1 MTRSELRDVLDQVQ
15 TGTLTPEAAQARLL
29 QFLRHGVFEDLGFA
43 RVDHHRSIRQGFP
56 EVIFGLGKTPEQ
68 VASIAE
74 RIVNAGHNL
83 LVTRATVDAH
93 QLITRALPNAVFHDT
108 ARVITCHVAAPP
120 PGKGT
125 VVIAAAG
132 TADLPVAEEAAVC
145 ATAMGNHVERLYDVG
160 VAGIHRLLAVHD
172 RLTAARVVIVAA
184 GMEGALP
191 SVVGG
196 LVEVPVI
203 AVPTSVGYGASLG
216 GLTALLAMLNSCAS
230 GVSVVNIDNGF
241 GAAAI
246 ASSINHL
253 D

>member
-1 MTRSELRDVLDQVQ
+1 MTRTELRAVLEQVQ
-15 TGTLTPEAAQARLL
+15 TGALTPEAAQARLL
-29 QFLRHGVFEDLGFA
+29 QFLRHGAFEDLGFA

-68 VASIAE
+68 IAAISE
-74 RIVNAGHNL
+74 RIVSVGHNL
-83 LVTRATVDAH
+83 LVTRTTEEAH
-93 QLITRALPNAVFHDT
+93 RCVTRVVPNAVFHDT
-108 ARVITCHVAAPP
+108 ARAITASVTPPAA
-120 PGKGT
+120 GKGT
-125 VVIAAAG
+125 IAIAAAG

-145 ATAMGNHVERLYDVG
+145 AEAMGNPIERLYDVG

-196 LVEVPVI
+196 LVDVPVI

-216 GLTALLAMLNSCAS
+216 GLTALLAMLNSCAT